1 MAKRYSI
8 MVTEYGSDREVELC
22 QVEQNPD
29 ATVEGA
35 KAKSLMIFNGKSS
48 RRSRMPKYTNIRI
61 VDNER
66 GQQ

>member
-22 QVEQNPD
+22 QVEQNPEVI
-29 ATVEGA
+29 VEGA
-35 KAKSLMIFNGKSS
+35 KAKSLIFNGKSS